1 MLDKAEKNCQIT
13 TSDMMKKLFSLLF
26 IFPLVKKIH
35 IFLKFMSVL
44 ITFVAINSEEILM
57 NDFVKVYAFNVNT

>member
-1 MLDKAEKNCQIT
+1 
-13 TSDMMKKLFSLLF
+13 MKKLFSLLF
-26 IFPLVKKIH
+26 IFTLVKKIH

-57 NDFVKVYAFNVNT
+57 NDFVKVYTFNVNTWGKGSDNKNKISLQ

>member
-1 MLDKAEKNCQIT
+1 
-13 TSDMMKKLFSLLF
+13 MMKKLFSLLF
-26 IFPLVKKIH
+26 IFTLVKKIH

-57 NDFVKVYAFNVNT
+57 NDFVKVYAFNDNT